1 MTLEERNQKVRKFF
15 NGKIDSYDDVHSEYM
30 KTKVLLAES
39 LGKDAKKILDL
50 GGGTGLELIHLFE
63 LFPEAEVTVID
74 ITENMLEKLKTR
86 NFAGKVK
93 TICGDFFEVPFGED
107 FDAVITT
114 SAFHHFK
121 KDEKICLLKKIRECL
136 KDGGQFI
143 NCDLIALTPEEEAA
157 QLVELENNTDESKHI
172 DTPLT
177 IENEIDALEKSG
189 FKQISSSNGGKE
201 NYGLFVARKMYRG
214 EKK

>member
-30 KTKVLLAES
+30 KTKVLLADNLDKS
-39 LGKDAKKILDL
+39 AKKILDL

-121 KDEKICLLKKIRECL
+121 KNEKIQLLKKIKECL
-136 KDGGQFI
+136 KEGGQFI

-201 NYGLFVARKMYRG
+201 NYGLFVARKNG
-214 EKK
+214 

>member
-1 MTLEERNQKVRKFF
+1 MTLQERNQQVRAFF
-15 NGKIDSYDDVHSEYM
+15 NGKIDTYDNVHSEYM

-39 LGKDAKKILDL
+39 LDKYAKKILDL

-63 LFPEAEVTVID
+63 LFPQAQVTVID

-86 NFAGKVK
+86 NFAGRVT
-93 TICGDFFEVPFGED
+93 TICGDFFEVPFGKD

-121 KDEKICLLKKIRECL
+121 KDEKIRLLKKILGCL

-143 NCDLIALTPEEEAA
+143 NCDLIALTAEEEAA
-157 QLVELENNTDESKHI
+157 QLVDLENNIGYSKHVDI
-172 DTPLT
+172 PLT
-177 IENEIDALEKSG
+177 IENELDALEKAG
-189 FKQISSSNGGKE
+189 FKQITSGNGGKE
-201 NYGLFVARKMYRG
+201 NYGLFIARKNISHIS
-214 EKK
+214 

>member
-30 KTKVLLAES
+30 KTKVLLADNLDKS
-39 LGKDAKKILDL
+39 AKKILDL

-86 NFAGKVK
+86 NFAGRVK

-121 KDEKICLLKKIRECL
+121 KDEKIQLLKKISECL

-143 NCDLIALTPEEEAA
+143 NCDLVALTPEEEAA
-157 QLVELENNTDESKHI
+157 QLVELENNTNDTKHI

-201 NYGLFVARKMYRG
+201 NYGLFVARKNG
-214 EKK
+214 

>member
-1 MTLEERNQKVRKFF
+1 
-15 NGKIDSYDDVHSEYM
+15 M

-39 LGKDAKKILDL
+39 LDKYAKKILDL

-63 LFPEAEVTVID
+63 LFPQAQVTVID

-86 NFAGKVK
+86 DFAGRVT
-93 TICGDFFEVPFGED
+93 TICGDFFEVPFGKD

-121 KDEKICLLKKIRECL
+121 KDEKTRLFKKILGCL

-143 NCDLIALTPEEEAA
+143 NCDLIALTAEEEAA
-157 QLVELENNTDESKHI
+157 QLVDLENNIGYSKHVDI
-172 DTPLT
+172 PLT
-177 IENEIDALEKSG
+177 IENEIDALEKAG
-189 FKQISSSNGGKE
+189 FKQITSGNGGKE
-201 NYGLFVARKMYRG
+201 NYGLFIARKNISHIS
-214 EKK
+214 

>member
-1 MTLEERNQKVRKFF
+1 MTLEERNQKVRAFF
-15 NGKIDSYDDVHSEYM
+15 NGKIDTYDDVHSEYM
-30 KTKVLLAES
+30 KTKVLLADNLDKS
-39 LGKDAKKILDL
+39 AKKILDL

-63 LFPEAEVTVID
+63 LFPDAHVTVID

-86 NFAGKVK
+86 NFASQVT

-121 KDEKICLLKKIRECL
+121 KDEKIKLLKKILGCL

-143 NCDLIALTPEEEAA
+143 NCDLITLTAEEEAE
-157 QLVELENNTDESKHI
+157 QLVKLENNTDDTKHI

-177 IENEIDALEKSG
+177 NENEIDALEKAG
-189 FKQISSSNGGKE
+189 FKQIASSNGGKE
-201 NYGLFVARKMYRG
+201 NYRLFVARKSV
-214 EKK
+214 